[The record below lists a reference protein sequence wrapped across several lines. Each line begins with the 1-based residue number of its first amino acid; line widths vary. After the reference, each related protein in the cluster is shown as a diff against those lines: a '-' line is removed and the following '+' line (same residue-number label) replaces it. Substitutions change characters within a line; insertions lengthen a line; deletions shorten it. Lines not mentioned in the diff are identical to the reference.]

1 VTPTPAERRGE
12 GVLGVD
18 VGTTAVKAAV
28 VGGDGRLHGA
38 ASVEYPTRYPRLGWV
53 EQDPG
58 DWWRAAC
65 GAVRGALR
73 QAGGDPVEAVCVSA
87 QAPTLLALDGGG
99 RPLRPALIWMDRRA
113 ETECARLR
121 ESLGEE
127 TVQEI
132 TGNRI
137 DPYFVAPKLL
147 WFRGHEPELFSRA
160 RVYIQAT
167 GELVRRLT
175 GELTLDREHASLLS
189 LRDLREETWSEPLC
203 AAVGVT
209 PELFPRLV
217 DGDEIVGSVT
227 DAAAEATGLRAGTPV
242 TGGTVDGPAAALEAG
257 VVDQGQAAEMTGAS
271 TVLIL
276 PLDRPR
282 SESAF
287 VAMRHAARD
296 RWLLLGAM
304 VASGG
309 SLRWLRDVLRAD
321 SFDALTAE
329 ASPVPPGSAGL
340 VFLPYMMGERS
351 PIWDSDARG
360 VFLGLTL
367 ASGRGAL
374 VRAVLEGSAFAL
386 RHNLEVAAEAGIAVG
401 ELRSVGG
408 GARSRLWS
416 QIKADVT
423 GIPVSLPE
431 TSIGAP
437 FGDAALAAVAAGLH
451 ADVRGLVGT
460 IRVRER
466 FEPRADARPRY
477 DELYGVYRGAY
488 EALRG
493 QFGRLAAAG

>member
-1 VTPTPAERRGE
+1 MSREEA
-12 GVLGVD
+12 VLGVD

-28 VGGDGRLHGA
+28 VVADGVVLGSG
-38 ASVEYPTRYPRLGWV
+38 SVEYPTRYPRPGWV
-53 EQDPG
+53 EQDPD

-65 GAVRGALR
+65 GAIRAALAE
-73 QAGGDPVEAVCVSA
+73 AGRREVAAVCVSA
-87 QAPTLLALDGGG
+87 QAPTLLALDAQG

-113 ETECARLR
+113 EAECALLR
-121 ESLGEE
+121 ETLGEE
-127 TVQEI
+127 LVQRV

-137 DPYFVAPKLL
+137 DPYYVAPKLL
-147 WFRGHEPELFSRA
+147 WLREHEPEAFAQA
-160 RVYIQAT
+160 RVYVQAT
-167 GELVRRLT
+167 GSLVHRLT

-189 LRDLREETWSEPLC
+189 LRDLEREEWSEPLC

-209 PELFPRLV
+209 PARFPRLV
-217 DGDEIVGSVT
+217 NGDELVGRVT
-227 DAAAEATGLRAGTPV
+227 DAAAEATGLRTGTPV

-257 VVDQGQAAEMTGAS
+257 AVDEGQAAEMTGTS

-276 PLDRPR
+276 PSARPR
-282 SESAF
+282 SEPAF
-287 VAMRHAARD
+287 VAMRHAARG

-309 SLRWLRDVLRAD
+309 SLRWLRDLLGED
-321 SFDALTAE
+321 SFDALTAAAE
-329 ASPVPPGSAGL
+329 AEPPGAHGL

-374 VRAVLEGSAFAL
+374 VRAVLEGAAFAV
-386 RHNLEVAAEAGIAVG
+386 RHNVEVARAAGIEVG

-416 QIKADVT
+416 QIKADVV
-423 GIPVSLPE
+423 GLPVLLPE

-437 FGDAALAAVAAGLH
+437 FGDAALACVATGLH
-451 ADVRGLVGT
+451 ADVHGLLRTV
-460 IRVRER
+460 RVRER
-466 FEPRADARPRY
+466 FEPRDDERY
-477 DELYGVYRGAY
+477 DALYAVYRGAY
-488 EALRG
+488 EALRDE
-493 QFGRLAAAG
+493 FRALAAAR

>member
-1 VTPTPAERRGE
+1 VSGADA
-12 GVLGVD
+12 VLGVD

-28 VGGDGRLHGA
+28 VGADGHVRGT
-38 ASVEYPTRYPRLGWV
+38 ASVEYPTSYPRPGWV
-53 EQDPG
+53 EQDPD

-65 GAVRGALR
+65 RAIRGALET
-73 QAGGDPVEAVCVSA
+73 AGASEVAAVCVSA
-87 QAPTLLALDGGG
+87 QAPTLLPLGDGG

-113 ETECARLR
+113 EAECAILR
-121 ESLGEE
+121 EQLGEE
-127 TVQEI
+127 LVRRT

-147 WFRGHEPELFSRA
+147 WLRRHEPELFSRA
-160 RVYIQAT
+160 RVYVQAT
-167 GELVRRLT
+167 GFLVHRLT
-175 GELTLDREHASLLS
+175 RELTLDREHASLLS
-189 LRDLREETWSEPLC
+189 LRNLGADTWSPPLC
-203 AAVGVT
+203 DAVGVT

-217 DGDEIVGSVT
+217 DGDEIVGHVGG
-227 DAAAEATGLRAGTPV
+227 AAAEATGLRTGVPV
-242 TGGTVDGPAAALEAG
+242 TGGTVDGAAAALEAG
-257 VVDQGQAAEMTGAS
+257 VLDEGRAAEMTGTS

-276 PLDRPR
+276 PSRRPR
-282 SESAF
+282 VEPAF
-287 VAMRHAARD
+287 IAMRHAARG

-309 SLRWLRDVLRAD
+309 SLRWLRDLLGET

-329 ASPVPPGSAGL
+329 AESEPVGAGGL

-374 VRAVLEGSAFAL
+374 VRAVLEGAAFAL
-386 RHNLEVAAEAGIAVG
+386 RHNVEVAAGAGISVA

-408 GARSRLWS
+408 DARSRLWS
-416 QIKADVT
+416 QIKADVL
-423 GIPVSLPE
+423 GVPVLLPE

-437 FGDAALAAVAAGLH
+437 FGDAALACVAAGLH
-451 ADVRGLVGT
+451 ADVGGLVRTLG
-460 IRVRER
+460 IRER
-466 FEPRADARPRY
+466 FEPRRETRERY
-477 DELYGVYRGAY
+477 DVLYGAYRGAY

-493 QFGRLAAAG
+493 EFRSLAATR